1 VDRFDAAIA
10 RVLLKMV
17 RRSIERHAGPESAD
31 GGGLDARGTKKVDA
45 LGCET
50 KRVTRRL
57 REHRRLLERERDID
71 EMQDAID
78 ARREARAGSYRPT
91 RARSP
96 GQDGAAG
103 SGGPEGGR
111 RAS

>member
-45 LGCET
+45 LGCEN
-50 KRVTRRL
+50 
-57 REHRRLLERERDID
+57 
-71 EMQDAID
+71 
-78 ARREARAGSYRPT
+78 
-91 RARSP
+91 
-96 GQDGAAG
+96 
-103 SGGPEGGR
+103 
-111 RAS
+111 